1 MRRKLRNVPNG
12 KNKAFVYVCAVI
24 ALGIY
29 GIPKIPSLH
38 PGIGGTFSMI
48 WILFG
53 VLALAANTYFLVG
66 ADKERSR
73 MLETHAIKSQGPREP
88 SNERSDT
95 DRRRAY

>member
-1 MRRKLRNVPNG
+1 MRRKLRKVPNG
-12 KNKAFVYVCAVI
+12 KNKAFVYVCAII

-38 PGIGGTFSMI
+38 PGMGGTFSMV

-53 VLALAANTYFLVG
+53 VLALAANMYFLVG

-73 MLETHAIKSQGPREP
+73 MLETYAINSRSASERT
-88 SNERSDT
+88 NEVDT
-95 DRRRAY
+95 ERRRAH